1 MESMSNDSRQCIVY
15 LGFNDPRVHTRGTE
29 NVIRAQAAAIGV
41 RNYYIFRSPKFDV
54 FKWGRI
60 VAVGCPWNLLLAGL
74 FIRRLVN
81 RIRRRKRVSPLMHGH
96 SYLLTAV
103 ASGSPQVFTVHDAL
117 TYQKRHIGA
126 KHLWIFELLERFVYW
141 RAVKIHSISK
151 YTWTQ
156 ACSSSKSTA
165 KLTVIPNSIA
175 IEVTKSEMID
185 VSAIPRGSPEY
196 LIVRSIEERANFDLV
211 LELARHCLA
220 QEPSAQILVAGK
232 GPLLSHYRNK
242 VTAQGLTNLHFLGYV
257 SDAALNALYQRAK
270 CVIMTAI
277 YGEGFGLPLIEAY
290 ARGVPAIGSNVCAVP
305 EVIADP
311 SLLFNNDLA
320 ELLVAISAAVKIPP
334 KKFVDHF
341 NINFSRDLVLDQY
354 RNFYKLAFQ
363 SFSRMSQINA
373 NT

>member
-1 MESMSNDSRQCIVY
+1 METTSNDSRQSIIY
-15 LGFNDPRVHTRGTE
+15 LGFNDPRVHIRGTE
-29 NVIRAQAAAIGV
+29 NVIRTQAEATGV

-81 RIRRRKRVSPLMHGH
+81 RIRQRKRVSPIMHGH

-103 ASGSPQVFTVHDAL
+103 ASGCSQVFTVHDAL

-126 KHLWIFELLERFVYW
+126 KNLWIFELLERFVYW

-156 ACSSSKSTA
+156 ACSSSKATA

-175 IEVTKSEMID
+175 IAVTQSAMID
-185 VSAIPRGSPEY
+185 VSEIPRGSPEY
-196 LIVRSIEERANFDLV
+196 LIVRSIEERAKFDLV

-220 QEPSAQILVAGK
+220 QEPRARILVAGK
-232 GPLLSHYRNK
+232 GPLLSHYRNE

-257 SDAALNALYQRAK
+257 SDAALNALYQRAN
-270 CVIMTAI
+270 CVILTAI

-290 ARGVPAIGSNVCAVP
+290 ARGIPAVGSNVCAVP

-320 ELLVAISAAVKIPP
+320 GLLAAISAAVEMPRKR
-334 KKFVDHF
+334 FVDHF
-341 NINFSRDLVLDQY
+341 NRNFSRDLILDQY
-354 RNFYKLAFQ
+354 RKFYKSASQ
-363 SFSRMSQINA
+363 SFNGMGQINA
-373 NT
+373 DA